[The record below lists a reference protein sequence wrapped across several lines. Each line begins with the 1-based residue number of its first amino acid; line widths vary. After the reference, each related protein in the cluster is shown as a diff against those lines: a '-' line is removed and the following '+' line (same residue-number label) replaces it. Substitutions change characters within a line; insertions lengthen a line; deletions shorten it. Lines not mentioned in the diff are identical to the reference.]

1 MTIKITY
8 KVELRLTKE
17 ARKHLL
23 GKTIVNVQ
31 YNNYSDEDEPKGI
44 IFQLDD
50 GKWWAVMQDEEGN
63 GPGTLHREDKP
74 TDTEWVIIPTI

>member
-1 MTIKITY
+1 MTTEITD
-8 KVELRLTKE
+8 KVELRWTKE

-31 YNNYSDEDEPKGI
+31 YMDEEDEDESRGI

-50 GKWWAVMQDEEGN
+50 GKWWAVMQDDEGN
-63 GPGTLHREDKP
+63 GPGTLHRADR
-74 TDTEWVIIPTI
+74 TTGTEWVIIPTI